1 MTLTKHRGD
10 SAPDDEQLHVLP
22 FYALDWSHSPA
33 HRPGVQVLTAYP
45 MTMRVRDVPYQPQP
59 RYNFSSA
66 RSSNNR
72 QSSINGPDSLDVGI
86 ARKTAIKRKHSSD
99 DIWSVGHSQELNGT
113 STSDEF
119 VSKEACGSLRPRSL
133 PVAVAECQIYSRTV
147 SESALVRESSSI
159 SSPTCST
166 DGTRPGSAD
175 AENSEL
181 EDPVRKSSCPPSS
194 ASENVISEIISTAAE
209 LYAAATDDDDDD
221 DDVNIQHQLSAVIN
235 NSFTFSGITSGLEL
249 TEDGSG
255 DHGCSTASWA
265 EVSGNGKAPSVRRLI
280 STSSNEGA
288 TAVDSCDGVPTN
300 RGTERKH
307 VESTSVKH
315 GLGNRTERRILGRD
329 VDVNSVESFLDAEV
343 GGVAV
348 ALTHGSVMFEVAK
361 HEVHATTA
369 LEMPN
374 RRAPTRLS
382 LVFYQHR
389 RMNRPGHGA
398 SPPDQTGI
406 QSAPEV
412 NPPSSNLVKTSPAVS
427 GCRTESESGSLAA
440 RVIRTCPTPFIRA
453 NTLTTTTTVTKWIK
467 PQTVVSGPYQCWG

>member
-1 MTLTKHRGD
+1 VTLTKHRGD
-10 SAPDDEQLHVLP
+10 STCDDEQLHVLP
-22 FYALDWSHSPA
+22 FYALDSSHSPA

-66 RSSNNR
+66 RSSSRR

-99 DIWSVGHSQELNGT
+99 DIWSVGRSQELNGT
-113 STSDEF
+113 STLDEF
-119 VSKEACGSLRPRSL
+119 VSKEACSSLRPRSL
-133 PVAVAECQIYSRTV
+133 SLAGAECQTYSGTV
-147 SESALVRESSSI
+147 SETALVRELSSI
-159 SSPTCST
+159 SSCST

-175 AENSEL
+175 AENSEV

-194 ASENVISEIISTAAE
+194 ANEDVISEIISTAAE
-209 LYAAATDDDDDD
+209 LYADDDDE
-221 DDVNIQHQLSAVIN
+221 DDVIIQHQLSSVIK
-235 NSFTFSGITSGLEL
+235 NSFNFSGTASGLEL

-255 DHGCSTASWA
+255 DHGRSGT

-288 TAVDSCDGVPTN
+288 TAVDSCDGVPAN
-300 RGTERKH
+300 HGTERKH
-307 VESTSVKH
+307 VELTSVKH
-315 GLGNRTERRILGRD
+315 GLGDRTERRILGRD
-329 VDVNSVESFLDAEV
+329 VDVDGVESFLDAEV

-440 RVIRTCPTPFIRA
+440 GVNRTCPTPFIRA